1 MSSIDN
7 IIDITDNIFIK
18 NNNKLNNRNNT
29 IKLLKN
35 KVEKYSSEIKK
46 INISNIENNSIENMM
61 DVMIM
66 KDCDYNNYD
75 TSVLFS
81 LFIYLTKLTKNKDI
95 LLNVSELYKIHK
107 KVITSLDNYLDMIYN
122 ITERN
127 IIYSIL
133 LNFDV
138 LPYTHKYYNTCIKHT
153 ILIPD
158 KYILTPPKY
167 FSNEQANIY
176 NDTICD
182 FKQKMNETV
191 NILSHHQFESN
202 IKATQIISALSC
214 KINNT
219 YSCFYKFNKPELV
232 IYNKLI
238 NIKLIKPAILYV
250 FNHFTLPITRN
261 GIHHLYADFLIVFNI
276 NQHYQFAIIEYDGPT
291 HYNIKDDRITKNKV
305 YCDIVKNNFCI
316 RNSIHI
322 LRINDY
328 DKSYL
333 TKIYNF
339 IDDIIKDNGIISI
352 IPPFEFY
359 STLLENIIN

>member
-1 MSSIDN
+1 MSSIEN
-7 IIDITDNIFIK
+7 IIDITDNIFIT

-46 INISNIENNSIENMM
+46 INKSSIENMM
-61 DVMIM
+61 NTMII
-66 KDCDYNNYD
+66 KDYDYNNCE

-81 LFIYLTKLTKNKDI
+81 LFIYLTKLTKNEDI
-95 LLNVSELYKIHK
+95 ILNVCELYKTHK
-107 KVITSLDNYLDMIYN
+107 KVITSLDNYLNMIYN

-133 LNFDV
+133 LNFDI
-138 LPYTHKYYNTCIKHT
+138 LPYIHKYYNTSIKHT
-153 ILIPD
+153 ILIPTNNV
-158 KYILTPPKY
+158 LTNPKY
-167 FSNEQANIY
+167 FLNEQATQY
-176 NDTICD
+176 NDTVCA
-182 FKQKMNETV
+182 FKLKLNEMT
-191 NILSHHQFESN
+191 NILSQHQFESN
-202 IKATQIISALSC
+202 IKAAQIISALSC

-238 NIKLIKPAILYV
+238 DIKLIKPSILYV

-261 GIHHLYADFLIVFNI
+261 GTHHLYADFFIVFNI
-276 NQHYQFAIIEYDGPT
+276 NEHFQFAIIEYDGPT

-316 RNSIHI
+316 KNSIHI

-328 DKSYL
+328 DKDYL